1 MEKLR
6 ADLEAQ
12 HKASINDLKALW
24 SKEKETEIQQQVNSH
39 VALAKAA
46 WKEELQKVWFPVI
59 TVQLPQ
65 LPQLPNGDFRSDL
78 KVFTASVQMETTWVQ
93 RLEEARGEKHRE
105 TTEATCQADEIE
117 ASSVTITVE
126 ELDSR
131 LSAQKQQLQLQAD
144 KVKRKA
150 VEEARKQT
158 QRELHEK
165 HLEDMAKQVSVFF
178 F

>member
-6 ADLEAQ
+6 AELEAQ
-12 HKASINDLKALW
+12 HQASINQLKALW
-24 SKEKETEIQQQVNSH
+24 SKEKETEIQQQVDSH

-46 WKEELQKVWFPVI
+46 WKKELQNVGSPVI

-65 LPQLPNGDFRSDL
+65 VPNGDFTSDL
-78 KVFTASVQMETTWVQ
+78 NVCTASVQMEKTWVQ
-93 RLEEARGEKHRE
+93 RLEEARGEKHKE
-105 TTEATCQADEIE
+105 TAEATCQADEVE

-131 LSAQKQQLQLQAD
+131 LSVQKQQLQLDAD

-150 VEEARKQT
+150 VEEARKKA
-158 QRELHEK
+158 QRELHKK

-178 F
+178 TFL